1 MPHLHTLC
9 SLSSFFRYTTYISL
23 WLSVNAPKKQMRIW
37 QVGKK
42 TLYNIEYSVS
52 QFNITIKM
60 LPVQCSQGP
69 YEHHLRSW
77 AGLHWIFC
85 QPCWSPP
92 LKRQYWWFCS
102 GSWDCLSHSCIRFDF
117 DIQAHKKIIYY
128 LDIRWEYIMMETF
141 CWKCFNIPIS
151 FSSNVTFTGVK
162 RARRYIRRPRYSS
175 PVQSIIQYSSF

>member
-1 MPHLHTLC
+1 MSSRHRRHHRTLIVLMNLMYKYNQDYITFSLMPHLHTLC
-9 SLSSFFRYTTYISL
+9 TLSSFFRYTTYISL

-52 QFNITIKM
+52 QFNITIRM

-85 QPCWSPP
+85 PPCWSPP
-92 LKRQYWWFCS
+92 LRRQYWWFCS
-102 GSWDCLSHSCIRFDF
+102 GSWDCLSHSCIRFDS
-117 DIQAHKKIIYY
+117 DIKA
-128 LDIRWEYIMMETF
+128 
-141 CWKCFNIPIS
+141 
-151 FSSNVTFTGVK
+151 
-162 RARRYIRRPRYSS
+162 
-175 PVQSIIQYSSF
+175 